1 MFYFLSKTINFL
13 VMPFSICLIL
23 LLIGILSQHK
33 KRKKIALLLC
43 LGGMFFIS
51 NTYIVN
57 KALLWWEYKL
67 VNVQD
72 IQKTYDVG
80 IVLSG
85 GLMNTPK
92 FNSDHPGLGANADR
106 FFHAYWLYK
115 KGKIKKILISGISSA
130 SWMENNKGETKQAAQ
145 LLVQWGV
152 LASDIIFE
160 ERSRNTYENAIFSG
174 RILNK
179 LFPKGDYLLITS
191 AFHMKRSY
199 ACFTKAGITVDAFP
213 ANFYGINYSLEM
225 RDYLV
230 PDGNMIRYTNM
241 LWHEWIGYLTYKA
254 VGYC

>member
-13 VMPFSICLIL
+13 VMPFSICMIL
-23 LLIGILSQHK
+23 LLIGIFSQNK
-33 KRKKIALLLC
+33 QRKKIALLLC
-43 LGGMFFIS
+43 FGGMFLVS
-51 NTYIVN
+51 NVYLVN

-67 VNVQD
+67 VNVSD
-72 IQKTYDVG
+72 LQKTYDVG

-92 FNSDHPGLGANADR
+92 FDSDHPGLGINADR

-115 KGKIKKILISGISSA
+115 KGKIKKILISGISTA

-145 LLVQWGV
+145 LLVLWGV
-152 LASDIIFE
+152 PPADIIFE
-160 ERSRNTYENAIFSG
+160 EQSRNTYENARYS
-174 RILNK
+174 RVILDK

-199 ACFTKAGITVDAFP
+199 SCFKKAGITVDAFP
-213 ANFYGINYSLEM
+213 ANFYGINYKLEQ
-225 RDYLV
+225 RDYFV
-230 PDGNMIRYTNM
+230 PDANMIRYFNM
-241 LWHEWIGYLTYKA
+241 LWHEWIGYLTYKV